1 MKAVAFSEFGGPEVL
16 RLIDKEIPRAKGD
29 QVVVKVVCS
38 SVNPTDIM
46 MRDGRQ
52 ADLMA
57 DLSPPY
63 IPGFEF
69 AGYINSVGRGVVGV
83 SVDQPV
89 MGIVNARRAEGGAH
103 AEYVCVPA
111 ASVAPLASGGD
122 FAEAATIAMNGLA
135 AKVAV
140 ETLGLPQGSTVLVT
154 GGAGVVGGFA
164 IQLAKE
170 AGLAV
175 LADAFASDVEL
186 LRSMG
191 SDKVVPRSE
200 EMGAAIRQL
209 FPKGVDGLIDTALI
223 GDRASAFVRDGGVAV
238 SLRRSHPINDP
249 RLETR
254 YMNVFAHATDTAS
267 LVRLSKLY
275 HERVIAPRIALRLP
289 YTDAAKAHRMVESGE
304 LDGQGRVVLT
314 FADEFAIN

>member
-16 RLIDKEIPRAKGD
+16 GLIEKEIPRAGGG

-69 AGYINSVGRGVVGV
+69 AGYIHSVGSGVVGV
-83 SVDQPV
+83 SGGQPV
-89 MGIVNARRAEGGAH
+89 MGIVSARREEGGAH

-135 AKVAV
+135 AKVAL

-170 AGLAV
+170 AGLATI
-175 LADAFASDVEL
+175 ADAFASDVEL

-191 SDKVVPRSE
+191 ADEVVPRGE
-200 EMGAAIRQL
+200 EMGAAIRQR
-209 FPKGVDGLIDTALI
+209 FPQGVDGLIDTALI

-238 SLRRSHPINDP
+238 SLRRSHPIDDP
-249 RLETR
+249 RLEAR

-275 HERVIAPRIALRLP
+275 RQRVITPRIAIRLP
-289 YTDAAKAHRMVESGE
+289 YAEAAKAHRMLESGE
-304 LDGQGRVVLT
+304 LDGQGKIVLT